1 MAIRTLRRAAS
12 TAQDANQPAPVAET
26 PVAEEAVQ
34 STPAAGAVTP
44 QPAPTEVPDTEAVAQ
59 PAPKAKKKAPA
70 KKAAKKEPAEPKP
83 ATVNTLTFEEAA
95 FKENFN
101 MTDFVNLLFT
111 HLNEEEV
118 VTKKVIEEF
127 ASVFFMDL
135 IPTLLDNK
143 SAVSLGAIRIGYT
156 DVKQRLFKANDKLNA
171 KEPFDTLIQPHTV
184 ARFKREIGKV
194 ALRGQASE
202 DKKTFLTES
211 GETITLD

>member
-12 TAQDANQPAPVAET
+12 TAQDANRPAPVAET
-26 PVAEEAVQ
+26 PVVEEAVQ
-34 STPAAGAVTP
+34 PTPAVEAVTP
-44 QPAPTEVPDTEAVAQ
+44 QPAPAEVPATEAAAQ

-171 KEPFDTLIQPHTV
+171 KEPFDTLVQPHTV

>member
-26 PVAEEAVQ
+26 PVVEEAVQ
-34 STPAAGAVTP
+34 PTPAVEAVTP
-44 QPAPTEVPDTEAVAQ
+44 QPAPAEVPATEAAAQ
-59 PAPKAKKKAPA
+59 PAPKAKKKAP
-70 KKAAKKEPAEPKP
+70 AKKEPAEPKP

-171 KEPFDTLIQPHTV
+171 KEPFDTLVQPHTV